1 VKVVGYWVV
10 DDFGR
15 VINPMMA
22 DGQVHGGVVQGLGQ
36 LLLENIVYEQDSGQ
50 LLTASFS
57 DYGMPHAH
65 DVPPLIIE
73 TNEVLA
79 KTNPLGVKG
88 AGEAGCVGALPAIMN
103 AINDALY
110 PLGVQFND
118 MPATSE
124 RIWRCIRN
132 APVKKA

>member
-1 VKVVGYWVV
+1 MSANSYWVV

-15 VINPMMA
+15 VINSTMT
-22 DGQVHGGVVQGLGQ
+22 DGQVHGEIVQGLGQ
-36 LLLENIVYEQDSGQ
+36 ILFENISHEEGSGQ

-57 DYGMPHAH
+57 DYCMPHAH
-65 DVPPLIIE
+65 DVPPLFVE

-79 KTNPLGVKG
+79 KTNPLGIKG

-103 AINDALY
+103 AINDALS
-110 PLGVQFND
+110 PLGLQFND

-124 RIWRCIRN
+124 RIWHCLQKSR
-132 APVKKA
+132 